1 MKSII
6 KLVVAVIVISF
17 SAVGARAQTKFTEG
31 KIVYSI
37 SMNTDD
43 MDEQLAKMMPK
54 ECTLSSKGDM
64 SRIDVVMGMG
74 TVVTIMD
81 GKAKVMTT
89 LMDMMGKKTAIKMTE
104 DDMKKEHDK
113 HKYTVKYLNDTDRK
127 NVV

>member
-113 HKYTVKYLNDTDRK
+113 HKY
-127 NVV
+127 